1 MSGDTVPVIR
11 PRTHE
16 EAAVAVRA
24 CGARGAVARGGP
36 DRALGDAARNAG
48 GAVLD
53 MTGLDRVH
61 VVDAAEGIVL
71 CDAGIGLR
79 RLAELLLPLG
89 WLVPAF
95 PAARHVTVG
104 GAIGADLHGGDHD
117 GAGSVSRHVVALE
130 LLTAD
135 GEVRAVRPDSELFEA
150 TAGGLGLTGVILT
163 ATIRLLPV
171 ETAYLTVGTERA
183 TGLDDLLARLAAT
196 GTGRSHRYAAAH
208 IDLTA
213 RGAATGRAVLTRAGH
228 TPREALHVAAARAR
242 RHPLAPRAL
251 QLLPPV
257 GPLASLVPAGI
268 RYLTAPRAHPG
279 RLRHLSAFGHP
290 LDTVSLGGRCYGRLG
305 RVRYQFA
312 VGHGQEEALHRIVR
326 RVADRRCPSARAVLQ
341 RLGAGGPGW
350 LSCAVPG
357 WWLALDLPVALP
369 GLAAFLD
376 GLDEEV
382 AAAGGRVGLA
392 RDSRLRPDLLTAMYP
407 RAADFRA
414 LRARLDPR
422 GVFTS
427 DLSRRLAL

>member
-1 MSGDTVPVIR
+1 MPADTVSVIR
-11 PRTHE
+11 PRTYE

-36 DRALGDAARNAG
+36 GRTHGDAACNAG

-71 CDAGIGLR
+71 CDAGVPLL
-79 RLAELLLPLG
+79 RLAEVLLPLG
-89 WLVPAF
+89 WSVPLL

-104 GAIGADLHGGDHD
+104 GAIGADLHGAEHRV
-117 GAGSVSRHVVALE
+117 AGSFGRQVLALE

-135 GEVRAVRPDSELFEA
+135 GQVRAVTPGTELFEA

-163 ATIRLLPV
+163 ATVRLLPA
-171 ETAYLTVGTERA
+171 ETAYLTVDTERA
-183 TGLDDLLARLAAT
+183 GSLDEVLARLTVTA
-196 GTGRSHRYAAAH
+196 GHDDRRYAAAR

-213 RGAATGRAVLTRAGH
+213 RGAATGRGILTRARH
-228 TPREALHVAAARAR
+228 TPPGALRATGTRAWRGPLFPRPRRLPPLGSLLPSLLPSGLHYRATPRAR
-242 RHPLAPRAL
+242 TRE
-251 QLLPPV
+251 
-257 GPLASLVPAGI
+257 
-268 RYLTAPRAHPG
+268 
-279 RLRHLSAFGHP
+279 LRPSAAYVTPQDVFP
-290 LDTVSLGGRCYGRLG
+290 YGRGG

-326 RVADRRCPSARAVLQ
+326 RLAGRRPPSCHAVLHP
-341 RLGAGGPGW
+341 LGEAGPGW
-350 LSCAVPG
+350 LSLTAPG
-357 WWLALDLPVALP
+357 WSLSLDLPLALP
-369 GLAAFLD
+369 GLPGFLD

-392 RDSRLRPDLLTAMYP
+392 RDARLRPDLLTAMYP

-414 LRARLDPR
+414 LRARFDPR

-427 DLSRRLAL
+427 DLARRLAL

>member
-1 MSGDTVPVIR
+1 MSGDTVSVIR

-24 CGARGAVARGGP
+24 CGARGVVARGGP

-71 CDAGIGLR
+71 CDAGLGLH

-89 WLVPAF
+89 WSVPAF

-104 GAIGADLHGGDHD
+104 GAIGADLHGCAPDA
-117 GAGSVSRHVVALE
+117 AGSFSRHVVALE

-135 GEVRAVRPDSELFEA
+135 GEVRAVRPDSELFGA

-163 ATIRLLPV
+163 ATVRLLPV

-183 TGLDDLLARLAAT
+183 ADLDDLLARLAAP
-196 GTGRSHRYAAAH
+196 GTGRPHGYAAAR

-228 TPREALHVAAARAR
+228 APRAALRGAVPRAR
-242 RHPLAPRAL
+242 RRPLSPRAL

-257 GPLASLVPAGI
+257 GPLGSLVPAGI
-268 RYLTAPRAHPG
+268 RYLAAPRAHPG
-279 RLRHLSAFGHP
+279 RLRHLSVFRHP

-341 RLGAGGPGW
+341 RLGAAGPGW

-357 WWLALDLPVALP
+357 WSLALDLPVALP

-392 RDSRLRPDLLTAMYP
+392 RDCRLRPDLLTAMYP
-407 RAADFRA
+407 RATDFRA

-422 GVFTS
+422 GVFIS
-427 DLSRRLAL
+427 DLARRLAL

>member
-1 MSGDTVPVIR
+1 
-11 PRTHE
+11 
-16 EAAVAVRA
+16 
-24 CGARGAVARGGP
+24 
-36 DRALGDAARNAG
+36 
-48 GAVLD
+48 

-61 VVDAAEGIVL
+61 VVDAAEGVVL
-71 CDAGIGLR
+71 CDAGLGLR

-89 WLVPAF
+89 WSVPAF
-95 PAARHVTVG
+95 PAARDITVG
-104 GAIGADLHGGDHD
+104 GAIGADLHGFAQDA
-117 GAGSVSRHVVALE
+117 AGSFSRHVVALE

-135 GEVRAVRPDSELFEA
+135 GEVRAVRPDSELFGA

-183 TGLDDLLARLAAT
+183 TGLDDLLARLTAP
-196 GTGRSHRYAAAH
+196 GTGRPHGYAAAR

-228 TPREALHVAAARAR
+228 APRDAVVRAR
-242 RHPLAPRAL
+242 RHPLSPRPL
-251 QLLPPV
+251 QLLPSV
-257 GPLASLVPAGI
+257 GPLGSLVPAGI
-268 RYLTAPRAHPG
+268 RYLATPRTHPG
-279 RLRHLSAFGHP
+279 RLRHLSAFRHP
-290 LDTVSLGGRCYGRLG
+290 LDTVPLGGRRYGRLG

-341 RLGAGGPGW
+341 RLGADGPGW
-350 LSCAVPG
+350 LSGAVPG
-357 WWLALDLPVALP
+357 WSLALDLPVAP
-369 GLAAFLD
+369 AGLAAFLD

-407 RAADFRA
+407 RTADFRA

-427 DLSRRLAL
+427 DLARRLAL